1 MSTRQRIAKLTAQ
14 RSQVYTNASGRPL
27 TAEEREMVKLLTAA
41 LSTAWELRRLEL
53 AQRPPIDH
61 ELIIV
66 AEFSV
71 GAVLVP
77 AYEPLAQRAHRLRE
91 TAQYE

>member
-1 MSTRQRIAKLTAQ
+1 MSHAVRLLG
-14 RSQVYTNASGRPL
+14 GRVAYAGAGAAL
-27 TAEEREMVKLLTAA
+27 TAEEREIVKLLTTA

-77 AYEPLAQRAHRLRE
+77 AYEPLAQRAPGFRGDR
-91 TAQYE
+91 TV